1 MRISDWSSD
10 VCSSDLLPAV
20 SRDTGL
26 RAQDPPAGR
35 VSPFRH
41 LWQEPARFR
50 DSSSAI
56 GRARLRDYTREIER
70 DPLANKEY
78 RFRSGAQACP
88 HKVKLPPL
96 KIRRAD
102 AAASVLR
109 LDRKSTRL
117 NSSH

>member
-70 DPLANKEY
+70 DPLANNEY
-78 RFRSGAQACP
+78 RFRSGAQACT

-109 LDRKSTRL
+109 FR
-117 NSSH
+117 